1 MPELGSDSAIRRC
14 RLNVRFTGRRTLLV
28 RVNTASR
35 WDARPPT
42 ALSLPF
48 SLRGDFGTSTRGSSN
63 QLRLHV
69 SDRSRKRDRWRVG
82 SGTSGTG
89 NAARRCIKVVSL
101 ARISPSPSLSR
112 GATADV
118 DFVTGPSDH
127 GWASAAINLDKVAM
141 TLEGRTT
148 EDPYAVVAPI
158 LLLVRVGRMSK
169 QYRTLSEFHVAPAV
183 TNSREDFQLQGDAHA
198 KRTNSA
204 PPDVDPGAFVQIVD
218 SPTTIDP
225 RSTQCPAIRRPSAL
239 RCPLQCDR
247 QPLDRCSAN
256 TRTRAPGLARSLR
269 P

>member
-1 MPELGSDSAIRRC
+1 MYPTARVRGIAGGSVQERR
-14 RLNVRFTGRRTLLV
+14 GRAMRRDGV
-28 RVNTASR
+28 SKSCHWHAFR
-35 WDARPPT
+35 RPP
-42 ALSLPF
+42 
-48 SLRGDFGTSTRGSSN
+48 G
-63 QLRLHV
+63 
-69 SDRSRKRDRWRVG
+69 
-82 SGTSGTG
+82 
-89 NAARRCIKVVSL
+89 
-101 ARISPSPSLSR
+101 LSR
-112 GATADV
+112 GATADM

-127 GWASAAINLDKVAM
+127 GWASAAINLDKVAI
-141 TLEGRTT
+141 TLEGRTS

-169 QYRTLSEFHVAPAV
+169 QYLTLSELHVAPAV
-183 TNSREDFQLQGDAHA
+183 TNSREDFQFQGDAHA

-204 PPDVDPGAFVQIVD
+204 PRTLIRGAFGQTVDPRRRSIR
-218 SPTTIDP
+218 